1 MLTTNKIDF
10 IEENG
15 ILTVEHL
22 TFPTYHFEIVDAVPL
37 GYSIWNISGM
47 PEGYLPLCRLSSHQ
61 PFEGA
66 QNIEEETLKAIKCEG
81 ANEMIRAAGCGFGTL
96 AKAEAFLKKHLGNK
110 RKMYELN
117 RICAAIS
124 YMRELRWT

>member
-1 MLTTNKIDF
+1 MTTSNIEFK
-10 IEENG
+10 EENG
-15 ILTVEHL
+15 ILTVKHQG
-22 TFPTYHFEIVDAVPL
+22 FPTYHIEIVDTVPL
-37 GYSIWNISGM
+37 GYSIWNICGM

-66 QNIEEETLKAIKCEG
+66 RNVEVKTLKAIKCEG
-81 ANEMIRAAGCGFGTL
+81 ANEMIRAAGCGFNTL
-96 AKAEAFLKKHLGNK
+96 SKAEAYLKKHLGNK

-124 YMRELRWT
+124 YMRQLRWT